1 MKIVRMNTS
10 SFWKGE
16 AGVKG
21 LVEDQGETF
30 EVNLYLGSGRV
41 RDYSCSCSK
50 GNSYRGMCAHGEAL
64 FAYYNQQREEASKPT
79 VHTSSQVH
87 TMIREYTNREVALI
101 LAEEVDAQV
110 RLEPVLILDGKDT
123 RLEFEVGI
131 TRFYAVRDLRAFKE
145 AVENGAHV
153 AYGKDLSF
161 HHHKSAF
168 TDSSRELLALLMG
181 GVQNQKAVRSLT
193 LNRMNRDRFFE
204 IMAGRTAKVQL
215 PGGNRVMM
223 DMEDSDPV
231 AALKVE
237 KTGRDGL
244 KASLMGVAPMKGSEG
259 PRQVAGCFRGERFLY
274 VVSGQRIYRCSES
287 CTQVMG
293 LFMEQMCMERDGS
306 VMVGQRDIPLFY
318 ERVIKHILPYCRLML
333 EDVDFKDYEPE
344 PLKVSFRFDTG
355 EDGALVME
363 PSLAYGS
370 YVFHPLEDENLPRTI
385 CRDVPGEFRVS
396 QLIHKYF
403 KYKDPEGIRLVIR
416 NDEDEIYR
424 LMTEGMDEFRSMG
437 DVYVSE
443 NLRQWK
449 VLAPPRVTVGA
460 SAAGG
465 WL

>member
-79 VHTSSQVH
+79 IHTSSKVH

-101 LAEEVDAQV
+101 LAEEADAQV

-123 RLEFEVGI
+123 RLEFKVGI

-168 TDSSRELLALLMG
+168 TDSSKELLALLMG

-204 IMAGRTAKVQL
+204 IMAGRTVEVQL

-231 AALKVE
+231 ASLKVE

-244 KASLMGVAPMKGSEG
+244 KASLMGVAPMIGGEA
-259 PRQVAGCFRGERFLY
+259 PRPVAGSCMWYPARGSTGAASR
-274 VVSGQRIYRCSES
+274 VPRSWDCSWSRCAWSGMKACWWDRGIFRCSMS
-287 CTQVMG
+287 
-293 LFMEQMCMERDGS
+293 
-306 VMVGQRDIPLFY
+306 
-318 ERVIKHILPYCRLML
+318 
-333 EDVDFKDYEPE
+333 
-344 PLKVSFRFDTG
+344 
-355 EDGALVME
+355 ALSSIFF
-363 PSLAYGS
+363 P
-370 YVFHPLEDENLPRTI
+370 T
-385 CRDVPGEFRVS
+385 
-396 QLIHKYF
+396 
-403 KYKDPEGIRLVIR
+403 
-416 NDEDEIYR
+416 
-424 LMTEGMDEFRSMG
+424 
-437 DVYVSE
+437 
-443 NLRQWK
+443 
-449 VLAPPRVTVGA
+449 
-460 SAAGG
+460 AA
-465 WL
+465 

>member
-30 EVNLYLGSGRV
+30 EINLYLGSGRV

-79 VHTSSQVH
+79 IHTSSQVH

-101 LAEEVDAQV
+101 LAEEADAQV

-123 RLEFEVGI
+123 RLEFKVGI

-145 AVENGAHV
+145 AVENGTHV

-168 TDSSRELLALLMG
+168 TDSSKELLALLMG

-204 IMAGRTAKVQL
+204 IMAGRTVEVQL

-231 AALKVE
+231 ASLKVE

-244 KASLMGVAPMKGSEG
+244 KASLMGVAPMIGGEA
-259 PRQVAGCFRGERFLY
+259 PRPVAGCFRGERFLY
-274 VVSGQRIYRCSES
+274 VVSGQRLYRCSES

-293 LFMEQMCMERDGS
+293 LFMEQMCMERDES
-306 VMVGQRDIPLFY
+306 VLVGQRDIPLFY
-318 ERVIKHILPYCRLML
+318 ERVVKHILPYCRLMP

-344 PLKVSFRFDTG
+344 PLKASFRFDTG

-370 YVFHPLEDENLPRTI
+370 YEFHPLEDENLPRTI

-403 KYKDPEGIRLVIR
+403 KYKDPDGRRLVIR
-416 NDEDEIYR
+416 NNEDEIYR

-443 NLRQWK
+443 NLRQW
-449 VLAPPRVTVGA
+449 
-460 SAAGG
+460 
-465 WL
+465 

>member
-193 LNRMNRDRFFE
+193 LNRMNRDRF
-204 IMAGRTAKVQL
+204 
-215 PGGNRVMM
+215 
-223 DMEDSDPV
+223 
-231 AALKVE
+231 LK
-237 KTGRDGL
+237 
-244 KASLMGVAPMKGSEG
+244 
-259 PRQVAGCFRGERFLY
+259 
-274 VVSGQRIYRCSES
+274 
-287 CTQVMG
+287 
-293 LFMEQMCMERDGS
+293 
-306 VMVGQRDIPLFY
+306 
-318 ERVIKHILPYCRLML
+318 
-333 EDVDFKDYEPE
+333 
-344 PLKVSFRFDTG
+344 
-355 EDGALVME
+355 
-363 PSLAYGS
+363 
-370 YVFHPLEDENLPRTI
+370 
-385 CRDVPGEFRVS
+385 
-396 QLIHKYF
+396 
-403 KYKDPEGIRLVIR
+403 
-416 NDEDEIYR
+416 
-424 LMTEGMDEFRSMG
+424 
-437 DVYVSE
+437 
-443 NLRQWK
+443 
-449 VLAPPRVTVGA
+449 
-460 SAAGG
+460 
-465 WL
+465 